1 MTECPISYISAESIT
16 LLEQFHVWRL
26 AGRCE
31 LREYPAR
38 MVEAFAILENLAN
51 KELPD

>member
-1 MTECPISYISAESIT
+1 MSYISPESIT
-16 LLEQFHVWRL
+16 LLEYFHVWRL
-26 AGRCE
+26 GGRGE

-38 MVEAFAILENLAN
+38 AVEAFVVLENLSI